1 MHDQVIIPRSFDGPF
16 PPLTTAHPLFPTLPT
31 VQQPRKIGPD
41 TVLYAS
47 CKSDITS
54 DQAKLIMYDKSS
66 FVSCQ
71 ALNAAVT
78 AMCTTRNVE
87 VNEESCD
94 HNLHVLHIP
103 NGRKAPVWSIVKAS
117 RFARVFSQLSLNGHV
132 AVMDDQSN
140 IFVPILAPAYF
151 EIDHMSSELR
161 HASVKAVANIL
172 ATVASH
178 PRANLSSLL
187 LEPCSASLCDLRFRD
202 VLTIVDLARRQLPDA
217 QKMRLEVRAVTRD
230 KLKMSF
236 CKFHPHA
243 PRVCTQC
250 FYQSPSASTCP
261 PCLKQHSL
269 LQSPKAKSPCPTP
282 VFEDSEPPVQSPQS
296 PLSYAN
302 LVKNGIVS
310 PPITPLHPPPMQVI
324 TKITDM
330 ERQLQ
335 CQADN
340 LKVILEQLHT
350 MSQTQNSQNDKILNL
365 EDSSAWKDVNK
376 HKSCQATKKV
386 DKNAA
391 ALKEVSLE
399 MSVLSGNVKQLQ
411 CSYPPIDT
419 VKLTAQVDD
428 MQKVMSV
435 QVAALTQQV
444 TEIQASLYKQLT
456 SPNAA
461 NPQNPSP
468 SATIPQP
475 PSADNPPTTSP
486 TPPTEFLDPQDDIV
500 TI

>member
-1 MHDQVIIPRSFDGPF
+1 MHDQVIIPRSFAGPF
-16 PPLTTAHPLFPTLPT
+16 PPLTTTPPLFPPAPT

-41 TVLYAS
+41 SVLYAS

-66 FVSCQ
+66 FVSCT
-71 ALNAAVT
+71 ALNVAVT

-103 NGRKAPVWSIVKAS
+103 NGHKAPAWSIVKAS

-172 ATVASH
+172 ATVAFH

-282 VFEDSEPPVQSPQS
+282 DFQDSEPPVQSPQS

-302 LVKNGIVS
+302 LVKNGIV
-310 PPITPLHPPPMQVI
+310 PPAITPSHPPPMQVI
-324 TKITDM
+324 TKITDI

-350 MSQTQNSQNDKILNL
+350 MSQTQNSQADKLMNL
-365 EDSSAWKDVNK
+365 EDSSTWKDVNK
-376 HKSCQATKKV
+376 HKSCQSTKKV

-391 ALKEVSLE
+391 TLKEVSLE

-461 NPQNPSP
+461 NPQ
-468 SATIPQP
+468 T
-475 PSADNPPTTSP
+475 PSADNPPTTSS